1 MNRKT
6 FLTLMAGSTGM
17 AALGSVRMLHEL
29 YTETDVLM
37 PALFVGHGSLQRF
50 RPRNLTEQNL
60 GW

>member
-6 FLTLMAGSTGM
+6 FLTLMAGTTGM

-50 RPRNLTEQNL
+50 RPRNLTEPNL

>member
-6 FLTLMAGSTGM
+6 FLTLMAGTTGR

-29 YTETDVLM
+29 YAETDVLM
-37 PALFVGHGSLQRF
+37 PALFVGHGSLQRV
-50 RPRNLTEQNL
+50 RTRNLTEQNL